1 MRVFV
6 TGLTGFVGSFV
17 GRALLEAGHE
27 VVALVR
33 LGSEPKL
40 GDLEQRV
47 TIAHGDVSQ
56 VRSLEAGMAGCDA
69 VINLVGIIKEVPGKG
84 VTFEKLHWEAARNL
98 VEAAKAQGVQRFL
111 QLSANGV
118 KPEGTGYQVTKHRAE
133 EYLKVSGLAWTIFRP
148 SVVFGEPHGRMNF
161 VTELAAPMR
170 FAPAFPIFGEGD
182 FPMQPVAGGDLALAL
197 TRALTT
203 PETIG
208 KTYCVGGARTLTY
221 KEVAGT
227 IARALGREHMPLVSV
242 PLPFV
247 QMGVSLGEH
256 MPHFPLTRDQLAM
269 LVEGNACADMAWAE
283 ELGITPQAFT
293 VEALRFLKEPAAA

>member
-40 GDLEQRV
+40 GDLEHRV
-47 TIAHGDVSQ
+47 TIVHGDVNQ

-84 VTFEKLHWEAARNL
+84 VTFEKLHWEATRHL
-98 VEAAKAQGVQRFL
+98 VDAAKAQGIGRFL
-111 QLSANGV
+111 QMSANGV

-133 EYLKVSGLAWTIFRP
+133 EYLKASGLAWTIFRP
-148 SVVFGEPHGRMNF
+148 SVVFGEPDGRMNF

-170 FAPAFPIFGEGD
+170 FAPAFPIFGDGD
-182 FPMQPVAGGDLALAL
+182 FPMQPVAATDVALAFA
-197 TRALTT
+197 RALTS
-203 PETIG
+203 PAAVG
-208 KTYCVGGARTLTY
+208 KTYCLGGARTLTY
-221 KEVAGT
+221 KEVART
-227 IARALGREHMPLVSV
+227 IARALGREHLALVSV

-247 QMGVSLGEH
+247 QVGVSLGEH
-256 MPHFPLTRDQLAM
+256 VPHFPITRDQLAM
-269 LVEGNACADMAWAE
+269 LVEGNACADTAWVE
-283 ELGITPQAFT
+283 DLGITPQAFT
-293 VEALRFLKEPAAA
+293 VEALRFLKEPAAV